1 MEKKKRNLIAS
12 AVAAASVVALSNIN
26 ASNNSITFNTLGS
39 GAEVRSEILSN
50 NGLFKLINDLKC
62 GENRA
67 STNIEK
73 AKGKEGKCGEGK
85 CGEKKAKGKEGK
97 CGEGKCGEKKA
108 KGKEGKCGE
117 GKCGEKKTKE
127 QPK

>member
-1 MEKKKRNLIAS
+1 MEKKKKSLITS
-12 AVAAASVVALSNIN
+12 AIAAASLAAMTNIN
-26 ASNNSITFNTLGS
+26 ASTAKIEMNVLGNGS
-39 GAEVRSEILSN
+39 EIRSELLSN
-50 NGLFKLINDLKC
+50 KGISKMLNDLKC
-62 GENRA
+62 GENK
-67 STNIEK
+67 TENKTEK
-73 AKGKEGKCGEGK
+73 SKGKEGKCGEGK

>member
-1 MEKKKRNLIAS
+1 MEKKKRNLIIS
-12 AVAAASVVALSNIN
+12 AVAAASVAALGNIQAN
-26 ASNNSITFNTLGS
+26 NNSIVVNPLGT
-39 GAEVRSEILSN
+39 GAEVRNE
-50 NGLFKLINDLKC
+50 LITNRSIAKMLNDLKC
-62 GENRA
+62 GENKTDA
-67 STNIEK
+67 KTDK

-117 GKCGEKKTKE
+117 GKCGEKKTNE

>member
-50 NGLFKLINDLKC
+50 NGLSKLINDLKC

>member
-1 MEKKKRNLIAS
+1 MEKKRKSLITS
-12 AVAAASVVALSNIN
+12 AVAAATFAAMSNLNANATGIEIN
-26 ASNNSITFNTLGS
+26 ALGS
-39 GAEVRSEILSN
+39 GADVRSEILTN
-50 NGLFKLINDLKC
+50 KGLSKMLNDLKC
-62 GENRA
+62 GENKSE
-67 STNIEK
+67 STTEK
-73 AKGKEGKCGEGK
+73 SKGKEGKCGEGK

>member
-1 MEKKKRNLIAS
+1 MEKKKRNLVIG
-12 AVAAASVVALSNIN
+12 AVAAVSVATLGNIQ
-26 ASNNSITFNTLGS
+26 AKNSTIEANILGS
-39 GAEVRSEILSN
+39 GAEVRNELLSN
-50 NGLFKLINDLKC
+50 RGIAKMLNDLKC
-62 GENRA
+62 GENKSDA
-67 STNIEK
+67 KTDK
-73 AKGKEGKCGEGK
+73 TKGKEGK

>member
-1 MEKKKRNLIAS
+1 MEKKKRMLLGS
-12 AVAAASVVALSNIN
+12 AVAAASLVALSNLN
-26 ASNNSITFNTLGS
+26 AKNNGLQITTLGS
-39 GAEVRSEILSN
+39 GAEVRSEILN
-50 NGLFKLINDLKC
+50 NGLVSKMLNDLKC
-62 GENRA
+62 GENKT
-67 STNIEK
+67 STDK
-73 AKGKEGKCGEGK
+73 AKDKEGK

-117 GKCGEKKTKE
+117 KKTKE

>member
-1 MEKKKRNLIAS
+1 MERKKKTLLGS
-12 AVAAASVVALSNIN
+12 TVAAAAMVAMSNLNAIN
-26 ASNNSITFNTLGS
+26 TNAPIITLGS
-39 GAEVRSEILSN
+39 GAEVRSEILN
-50 NGLFKLINDLKC
+50 NRIASKMLNDLKC
-62 GENRA
+62 GENKT
-67 STNIEK
+67 STDN